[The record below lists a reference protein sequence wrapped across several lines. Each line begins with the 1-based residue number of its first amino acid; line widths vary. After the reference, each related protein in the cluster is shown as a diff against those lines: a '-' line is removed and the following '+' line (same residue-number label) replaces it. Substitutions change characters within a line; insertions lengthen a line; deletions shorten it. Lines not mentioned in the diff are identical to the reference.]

1 MANVHFPDVRLPLYF
16 VLFKNNMGKFKEV
29 IESISR
35 PFEQEIRKGCTD
47 EVVIGG
53 MKSYVENWV
62 TKSRQFKLG
71 LAENQK
77 LRDIAALFA
86 DYDRLSPMERL
97 THIEKAQKMISTPKS
112 DRTSAVKPPHQKGK
126 ETTGLPLFENIQE
139 ASTQLETQ
147 DLEVN
152 ISYPPVLAESDVS
165 KFLKIHTK
173 QANGIG
179 PRIAEK
185 LILELDIRTIEDLLE
200 YYPRDYI
207 DRSRIKSIGDIG
219 RGQENE
225 TVSGSVVKQIHI
237 KPNRPKTK
245 AFGKISIYDGT
256 GIAQLVAF
264 GKRIGY
270 LRKFLPKGEQVIVSG
285 KFERRYGE
293 IQTTNFDFEIIEDED
308 LDLIH
313 TGRIVPKYPLTANLT
328 QHMVRRWLKIAIDEY
343 ADQYPEFVPVDLR
356 KQESFMDRRT
366 AINEIHF
373 PTSNRHQEAAR
384 RRLAFDELF
393 LLEMGLETK
402 KVRFESDTNG
412 IAFQADSDLIE
423 QFTQSLPF
431 NLTKAQLRVF
441 GHIHVDM
448 ESQKPMNRLL
458 QGDVGS
464 GKTIV
469 AALSLIKAIENGYQ
483 GAVMVPTEVLA
494 DQHTSNLMSLLSPC
508 ELKITLLKSDMK
520 KTDRDLALTEIEDG
534 TSNIIVGTHALIQES
549 VNFHKLG
556 LVIIDEQHRF
566 GVRQREQLREKGVTP
581 DVLVMTATPIPR
593 TLSLTVYG
601 DLNVS
606 IIDELPPGR
615 REINTKWV
623 KDKDRDKLYEK
634 VRSEIN
640 KGRQT
645 YVVYPLVEE
654 SEKMEEIKAATEM
667 AEHFQLEIF
676 PKLRI
681 GLLHGRMKSA
691 KKQEVMQQFKSRQ
704 IDILVSTTVIEV
716 GVDIPNATIMVIE
729 NAERFGLAQLHQLR
743 GRIGRGKHKST
754 CYLIATPQSEE
765 GAHRLKAM
773 TRTNDGFELAEVD
786 LILRGPGEFFG
797 TRQSGLPDFKLA
809 DIIKDADLLEL
820 AKSEAAK
827 IAKRDPDLEKS
838 DHQALKKMMEAR
850 WASHGDKLSIG

>member
-1 MANVHFPDVRLPLYF
+1 MD
-16 VLFKNNMGKFKEV
+16 
-29 IESISR
+29 
-35 PFEQEIRKGCTD
+35 
-47 EVVIGG
+47 
-53 MKSYVENWV
+53 
-62 TKSRQFKLG
+62 LG
-71 LAENQK
+71 LAEKQK
-77 LRDIAALFA
+77 LRDLADLFA
-86 DYDRLSPMERL
+86 DYDLLTPMERL
-97 THIEKAQKMISTPKS
+97 TQIEKAKKMISNPKVDIKS
-112 DRTSAVKPPHQKGK
+112 EAASSRIE
-126 ETTGLPLFENIQE
+126 ETIDLPLFANVQE
-139 ASTQLETQ
+139 TKKQPETQ
-147 DLEVN
+147 DIEVHLK
-152 ISYPPVLAESDVS
+152 YPPALSGSDVS
-165 KFLKIHTK
+165 EFIKIQIK
-173 QANGIG
+173 QADSIG
-179 PRIAEK
+179 PRISDK
-185 LILELDIRTIEDLLE
+185 LIAELDIRTIEDLLE

-207 DRSRIKSIGDIG
+207 DRSRIKSIGDVG
-219 RGQENE
+219 RGKENE
-225 TVSGSVVKQIHI
+225 TVSGEVVKQTHI
-237 KPNRPKTK
+237 KPNRPKAK

-270 LRKFLPKGEQVIVSG
+270 LRKVLSKGEQVIVSG

-328 QHMVRRWLKIAIDEY
+328 QRMIRRWVKIALDEY
-343 ADQYPEFVPVDLR
+343 VDQYPEFVPVDLR
-356 KQESFMDRRT
+356 KQGGFMDRRT
-366 AINEIHF
+366 AISEIHF
-373 PTSNRHQEAAR
+373 PTSSQHQGMAR
-384 RRLAFDELF
+384 RRLAFDELL

-402 KVRFESDTNG
+402 KARFENYTNG
-412 IAFQADSDLIE
+412 IAFQADNNLIDE
-423 QFTQSLPF
+423 FIQSLPF
-431 NLTKAQLRVF
+431 DLTNAQLRVF
-441 GHIHVDM
+441 EDICDDM

-494 DQHTSNLMSLLSPC
+494 DQHTSNLTNLLAPC
-508 ELKITLLKSDMK
+508 NLKITLLKSDLK
-520 KTDRDLALTEIEDG
+520 KSDREAALTEIEDG
-534 TSNIIVGTHALIQES
+534 TSNIIVGTHALIQEA

-566 GVRQREQLREKGVTP
+566 GVRQREQLREKGGTP

-606 IIDELPPGR
+606 VIDELPPGR
-615 REINTKWV
+615 QEINTKWV
-623 KDKDRDKLYEK
+623 KDKDRDKLYEQVK
-634 VRSEIN
+634 TEIK

-645 YVVYPLVEE
+645 YIVYPLVEE

-667 AEHFQLEIF
+667 AEHFQLEVF
-676 PKLRI
+676 PDFRI
-681 GLLHGRMKSA
+681 GLLHGRMKSVD
-691 KKQEVMQQFKSRQ
+691 KQEVMQQFKNRQ

-716 GVDIPNATIMVIE
+716 GVDVPNATIMVIE

-743 GRIGRGKHKST
+743 GRIGRGKHKSK

-765 GAHRLKAM
+765 GVHRLKAM
-773 TRTNDGFELAEVD
+773 IRTNDGFELAEVD

-820 AKSEAAK
+820 AKLEAAK
-827 IAKRDPDLEKS
+827 IAEHDPDLTHPE
-838 DHQALKKMMEAR
+838 HQALKKMMEAR
-850 WASHGDKLSIG
+850 WASHADKLSIG

>member
-1 MANVHFPDVRLPLYF
+1 MNQFEDIIGS
-16 VLFKNNMGKFKEV
+16 M
-29 IESISR
+29 SR
-35 PFEQEIRKGCTD
+35 PFEQEIRKGCND

-53 MKSYVENWV
+53 MKNYVENWA
-62 TKSRQFKLG
+62 TKSRQLGIG
-71 LAENQK
+71 LAEKQK
-77 LRDIAALFA
+77 LRDIADLFA
-86 DYDRLSPMERL
+86 EYDRLTPMERL
-97 THIEKAQKMISTPKS
+97 TQIEKAQKLISKS
-112 DRTSAVKPPHQKGK
+112 NSKGDLKPAVSSSRLEE
-126 ETTGLPLFENIQE
+126 ETAELPLFANVQETKIQP
-139 ASTQLETQ
+139 ETQ
-147 DLEVN
+147 DIEINLK
-152 ISYPPVLAESDVS
+152 YPPALAGSDVS
-165 KFLKIHTK
+165 EFIKIQIK
-173 QANGIG
+173 QAGGIG
-179 PRIAEK
+179 PRIADK
-185 LILELDIRTIEDLLE
+185 LAAELEIRTIEGLLE

-207 DRSRIKSIGDIG
+207 DRSRIKSIGDAG
-219 RGQENE
+219 RGEENE
-225 TVSGSVVKQIHI
+225 TISGEIVKQTHI
-237 KPNRPKTK
+237 KPRRHKAK

-270 LRKFLPKGEQVIVSG
+270 LRRFLSKGEKVIVSG

-328 QHMVRRWLKIAIDEY
+328 QRMVRRWVKIALDEHV
-343 ADQYPEFVPVDLR
+343 DQCPEFLPVDLR

-366 AINEIHF
+366 AISEIHF
-373 PTSNRHQEAAR
+373 PTSNKHQGMAR

-402 KVRFESDTNG
+402 KSKFETYTNG
-412 IAFQADSDLIE
+412 IAFQADNNLID
-423 QFTQSLPF
+423 QFIQSLPF
-431 NLTKAQLRVF
+431 NLTNAQLRVF
-441 GHIHVDM
+441 EDICEDM
-448 ESQKPMNRLL
+448 ENQKPMNRLL

-494 DQHTSNLMSLLSPC
+494 DQHTSNLTNLLAPC
-508 ELKITLLKSDMK
+508 NLKVTLLKSDLK
-520 KTDRDLALTEIEDG
+520 KSDRDVALTEIGDG
-534 TSNIIVGTHALIQES
+534 TSNIIVGTHALIQEA

-566 GVRQREQLREKGVTP
+566 GVRQREQLREKGSTP

-606 IIDELPPGR
+606 VIDELPPGR
-615 REINTKWV
+615 QEIETKWV
-623 KDKDRDKLYEK
+623 KDKDRNTLYEK
-634 VRSEIN
+634 VEKEIK

-645 YVVYPLVEE
+645 YIVYPLVEE

-667 AEHFQLEIF
+667 AEHFQLKVF
-676 PKLRI
+676 PNLRI
-681 GLLHGRMKSA
+681 GLLHGRMKSVE
-691 KKQEVMQQFKSRQ
+691 KQEVMQQFKNRQ

-716 GVDIPNATIMVIE
+716 GVDVPNATIMVIE

-765 GAHRLKAM
+765 GVHRLKAM
-773 TRTNDGFELAEVD
+773 IRTNDGFELAEVD
-786 LILRGPGEFFG
+786 LVLRGPGEFFG

-827 IAKRDPDLEKS
+827 IAKSDPDLNHP
-838 DHQALKKMMEAR
+838 DLQALKKMMEAK
-850 WASHGDKLSIG
+850 WEPYVDKLSVG

>member
-1 MANVHFPDVRLPLYF
+1 MDQFEDVI
-16 VLFKNNMGKFKEV
+16 G
-29 IESISR
+29 SISR

-53 MKSYVENWV
+53 MKNYVGNWV
-62 TKSRQFKLG
+62 TKSRQLDLG
-71 LAENQK
+71 LAEKQK
-77 LRDIAALFA
+77 LRDLADLFA
-86 DYDRLSPMERL
+86 DYDLLTPMERL
-97 THIEKAQKMISTPKS
+97 TQIEKAKKMISNPKVDIKS
-112 DRTSAVKPPHQKGK
+112 EAASSRIE
-126 ETTGLPLFENIQE
+126 ETIDLPLFANVQE
-139 ASTQLETQ
+139 TKKQPETQ
-147 DLEVN
+147 DIEVHLK
-152 ISYPPVLAESDVS
+152 YPPALSGSDVS
-165 KFLKIHTK
+165 EFIKIQIK
-173 QANGIG
+173 QADSIG
-179 PRIAEK
+179 PRISDK
-185 LILELDIRTIEDLLE
+185 LIAELDIRTIEDLLE

-207 DRSRIKSIGDIG
+207 DRSRIKSIGDVG
-219 RGQENE
+219 RGKENE
-225 TVSGSVVKQIHI
+225 TVSGEVVKQTHI
-237 KPNRPKTK
+237 KPNRPKAK

-270 LRKFLPKGEQVIVSG
+270 LRKVLSKGEQVIVSG

-328 QHMVRRWLKIAIDEY
+328 QRMIRRWVKIALDEY
-343 ADQYPEFVPVDLR
+343 VDQYPEFVPVDLR
-356 KQESFMDRRT
+356 KQGGFMDRRT
-366 AINEIHF
+366 AISEIHF
-373 PTSNRHQEAAR
+373 PTSSQHQGMAR
-384 RRLAFDELF
+384 RRLAFDELL

-402 KVRFESDTNG
+402 KARFENYTNG
-412 IAFQADSDLIE
+412 IAFQADNNLIDE
-423 QFTQSLPF
+423 FIQSLPF
-431 NLTKAQLRVF
+431 DLTNAQLRVF
-441 GHIHVDM
+441 EDICDDM

-494 DQHTSNLMSLLSPC
+494 DQHTSNLTNLLAPC
-508 ELKITLLKSDMK
+508 NLKITLLKSDLK
-520 KTDRDLALTEIEDG
+520 KSDREAALTEIEDG
-534 TSNIIVGTHALIQES
+534 TSNIIVGTHALIQEA

-566 GVRQREQLREKGVTP
+566 GVRQREQLREKGGTP

-606 IIDELPPGR
+606 VIDELPPGR
-615 REINTKWV
+615 QEINTKWV
-623 KDKDRDKLYEK
+623 KDKDRDKLYEQVK
-634 VRSEIN
+634 TEIK

-645 YVVYPLVEE
+645 YIVYPLVEE

-667 AEHFQLEIF
+667 AEHFQLEVF
-676 PKLRI
+676 PDFRI
-681 GLLHGRMKSA
+681 GLLHGRMKSVD
-691 KKQEVMQQFKSRQ
+691 KQEVMQQFKNRQ

-716 GVDIPNATIMVIE
+716 GVDVPNATIMVIE

-743 GRIGRGKHKST
+743 GRIGRGKHKSK

-765 GAHRLKAM
+765 GVHRLKAM
-773 TRTNDGFELAEVD
+773 IRTNDGFELAEVD

-820 AKSEAAK
+820 AKLEAAK
-827 IAKRDPDLEKS
+827 IAEHDPDLTHPE
-838 DHQALKKMMEAR
+838 HQALKKMMEAR
-850 WASHGDKLSIG
+850 WASHADKLSIG

>member
-1 MANVHFPDVRLPLYF
+1 MNQFE
-16 VLFKNNMGKFKEV
+16 KIIG
-29 IESISR
+29 SISR

-53 MKSYVENWV
+53 MKSYVGNWE
-62 TKSRQFKLG
+62 TKSRQLEIG
-71 LAENQK
+71 LAEKQK
-77 LRDIAALFA
+77 LRDLADLFS
-86 DYDRLSPMERL
+86 DYDRLTPMERL
-97 THIEKAQKMISTPKS
+97 TQIEKAQKLLSAPKS
-112 DRTSAVKPPHQKGK
+112 GQKSAVKSPQLRVK
-126 ETTGLPLFENIQE
+126 ETTDLPLFANAQE
-139 ASTQLETQ
+139 TTTQSETQ
-147 DLEVN
+147 DIEVDL
-152 ISYPPVLAESDVS
+152 SYPPVLTESDVS
-165 KFLKIHTK
+165 EFLEIHIK

-185 LILELDIRTIEDLLE
+185 LIAELDIRTIEDLLE

-207 DRSRIKSIGDIG
+207 DRSRIKSIGDVG

-225 TVSGSVVKQIHI
+225 TVSGSVVKQTHI
-237 KPNRPKTK
+237 KPNRHKAKAK

-270 LRKFLPKGEQVIVSG
+270 LRKFLSKGEQVIVSG

-328 QHMVRRWLKIAIDEY
+328 QHMVRRWLKIALDEY
-343 ADQYPEFVPVDLR
+343 VDQYPEFVPVDLR

-366 AINEIHF
+366 AVSEIHF
-373 PTSNRHQEAAR
+373 PTSNKHQEVAR

-402 KVRFESDTNG
+402 KVRFETHTNG
-412 IAFQADSDLIE
+412 IAFQADSHLVD

-431 NLTKAQLRVF
+431 NLTNAQLRVF
-441 GHIHVDM
+441 EHICTDM
-448 ESQKPMNRLL
+448 ESPKPMNRLL

-469 AALSLIKAIENGYQ
+469 AALSLTKAIENGYQ

-494 DQHTSNLMSLLSPC
+494 DQHTSNLTNLLSPC
-508 ELKITLLKSDMK
+508 NLKITLLKSDLK
-520 KTDRDLALTEIEDG
+520 KSERDSALTEIKDG
-534 TSNIIVGTHALIQES
+534 TSNIIVGTHALIQEE

-566 GVRQREQLREKGVTP
+566 GVRQREQLREKGITP

-606 IIDELPPGR
+606 VIDELPPGR
-615 REINTKWV
+615 QEIKTKWV
-623 KDKDRDKLYEK
+623 KDKDRDKLYGQVEK
-634 VRSEIN
+634 EIK

-645 YVVYPLVEE
+645 YIVYPLVEE

-667 AEHFQLEIF
+667 AEHFQLEVF
-676 PKLRI
+676 PNFRI
-681 GLLHGRMKSA
+681 GLLHGRMKSID
-691 KKQEVMQQFKSRQ
+691 KQEVMQQFKNRQ

-716 GVDIPNATIMVIE
+716 GVDVPNVTIMVIE

-765 GAHRLKAM
+765 SVHRLKAM
-773 TRTNDGFELAEVD
+773 LRTNDGFELAEVD

-820 AKSEAAK
+820 AKAEAAK
-827 IAKRDPDLEKS
+827 IAQHDPDLNHP

-850 WASHGDKLSIG
+850 WSSHADKLSIG

>member
-1 MANVHFPDVRLPLYF
+1 MDQFEDI
-16 VLFKNNMGKFKEV
+16 MG
-29 IESISR
+29 SISR

-53 MKSYVENWV
+53 MKNYVGNWA
-62 TKSRQFKLG
+62 TKSRQLDLG
-71 LAENQK
+71 LAEKQK
-77 LRDIAALFA
+77 LRDLADLFA
-86 DYDRLSPMERL
+86 DYDRLTPMERL
-97 THIEKAQKMISTPKS
+97 TQIEKAKKMISNPKVDIKS
-112 DRTSAVKPPHQKGK
+112 ATSSSRIE
-126 ETTGLPLFENIQE
+126 ETTDLPLFANVQETKIQP
-139 ASTQLETQ
+139 ETQ
-147 DLEVN
+147 DIEVYLK
-152 ISYPPVLAESDVS
+152 YPPALSGSDVS
-165 KFLKIHTK
+165 EFIKIRIK
-173 QANGIG
+173 QAEGIG
-179 PRIAEK
+179 PRISDK
-185 LILELDIRTIEDLLE
+185 LIAELDIRTIEDLLE

-207 DRSRIKSIGDIG
+207 DRSRIKSIGDVG
-219 RGQENE
+219 RGKENE
-225 TVSGSVVKQIHI
+225 TISGEVVKQTHI
-237 KPNRPKTK
+237 KPNRPKAK

-270 LRKFLPKGEQVIVSG
+270 LRKFLSKGAQVIVSG
-285 KFERRYGE
+285 KFERRYSE
-293 IQTTNFDFEIIEDED
+293 IQTTNFDFEIIEEED

-328 QHMVRRWLKIAIDEY
+328 QRMIRRWVKIALDEY
-343 ADQYPEFVPVDLR
+343 VDQYPEFVPVDLR
-356 KQESFMDRRT
+356 KQGEFMDRRT
-366 AINEIHF
+366 AISEIHF
-373 PTSNRHQEAAR
+373 PTSSKHQGMAR
-384 RRLAFDELF
+384 RRLAFDELL

-402 KVRFESDTNG
+402 KARFETYTNG
-412 IAFQADSDLIE
+412 IAFQADNNLID
-423 QFTQSLPF
+423 QFIQSLPF
-431 NLTKAQLRVF
+431 DLTNAQLRVF
-441 GHIHVDM
+441 EDICDDM

-469 AALSLIKAIENGYQ
+469 AALSLIKAIASGYQ

-494 DQHTSNLMSLLSPC
+494 DQHTSNLTNLLAPC
-508 ELKITLLKSDMK
+508 NLKITLLKSDLK
-520 KTDRDLALTEIEDG
+520 KSDRDAALTEIEDG
-534 TSNIIVGTHALIQES
+534 TSNIIVGTHALIQEA

-566 GVRQREQLREKGVTP
+566 GVRQREQLREKGGTP

-606 IIDELPPGR
+606 VIDELPPGR
-615 REINTKWV
+615 QEINTKWV
-623 KDKDRDKLYEK
+623 KDKDRDKLYEQVK
-634 VRSEIN
+634 TEIK

-645 YVVYPLVEE
+645 YIVYPLVEE

-667 AEHFQLEIF
+667 AEHFQLEVF
-676 PKLRI
+676 PNFRI
-681 GLLHGRMKSA
+681 GLLHGRMKSVD
-691 KKQEVMQQFKSRQ
+691 KQEVMQQFKNRQ

-743 GRIGRGKHKST
+743 GRIGRGKHKSK

-765 GAHRLKAM
+765 GVHRLKAM
-773 TRTNDGFELAEVD
+773 IRTNDGFELAEVD

-820 AKSEAAK
+820 AKLEAAK
-827 IAKRDPDLEKS
+827 IAEHDPDLTHPE
-838 DHQALKKMMEAR
+838 HQALKKMMEAR
-850 WASHGDKLSIG
+850 WAAHADKLSIG